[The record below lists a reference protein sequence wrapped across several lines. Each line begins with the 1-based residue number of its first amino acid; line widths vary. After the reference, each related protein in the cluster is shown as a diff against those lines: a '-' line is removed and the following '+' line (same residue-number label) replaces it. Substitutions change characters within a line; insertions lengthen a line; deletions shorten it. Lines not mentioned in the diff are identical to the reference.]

1 MYPALIA
8 VRPMLVLGG
17 LSVIVSVLSLPST
30 LPNFAAKQVSLLV
43 AFTAVIVVGRLSWL
57 RGALLAFQEF
67 MITMVVCYLVLATIS
82 TMRQMRR
89 LGIVLGLSS
98 LFLALQGIAA
108 MRLGF
113 RPDLFIITQSTEQA
127 EVFLYRIRALGYFAD
142 PNDLAQA
149 LLVSMPIIGLAWK
162 KRRFIRNVFL
172 VLVPFGII
180 LCGIYLT
187 RSRGAIVG
195 LAVLALLMLQRRT
208 GKLVA
213 LGMTGALV
221 LGIIALDFT
230 GGRGFSTGESSAS
243 ARIDAWYAGIEMLR
257 SSPILGVGYGQFT
270 EFHERT
276 AHNSFVLCFAELG
289 LVGYFLWIAILIVTI
304 RDLAPVA
311 RKDAPY
317 DEDVRRWAGAIQLS
331 LYVFLATA
339 WFLSRTYVVTLY
351 LLIAMAIVVVKFA
364 HRGKVADETVRLPWW
379 MVTGFAQGITI
390 FVVWLTV
397 RLRRFS

>member
-1 MYPALIA
+1 
-8 VRPMLVLGG
+8 MLVLGG
-17 LSVIVSVLSLPST
+17 VSMIVSVLSLPAT
-30 LPNFAAKQVSLLV
+30 LPNFAAKQVPLLV
-43 AFTAVIVVGRLSWL
+43 ALTAVIVVGRLSWL
-57 RGALLAFQEF
+57 RGALMAFQEF
-67 MITMVVCYLVLATIS
+67 MITMVVCYLVLATVSTIS
-82 TMRQMRR
+82 HLRR

-113 RPDLFIITQSTEQA
+113 RPDLFIITQSTGEA
-127 EVFLYRIRALGYFAD
+127 EVILYRIRALGYFAD

-162 KRRFIRNVFL
+162 KWRFIRNFFL

-180 LCGIYLT
+180 LYGIYLT

-208 GKLVA
+208 GKVVA
-213 LGMTGALV
+213 LVMTGALV
-221 LGIIALDFT
+221 LGIVALDFT

-243 ARIDAWYAGIEMLR
+243 ARIDAWYAGIEML
-257 SSPILGVGYGQFT
+257 PILGVGYDQFT
-270 EFHERT
+270 EYHERT

-289 LVGYFLWIAILIVTI
+289 LVGYFLWMAVLIITI

-311 RKDAPY
+311 GKNAPY
-317 DEDVRRWAGAIQLS
+317 DEDVQRWARAIQLS

-351 LLIAMAIVVVKFA
+351 LLIAMAMVVVKFA
-364 HRGKVADETVRLPWW
+364 HRGKAAAEGARLPWW
-379 MVTGFAQGITI
+379 MVTGFAQGVTI
-390 FVVWLTV
+390 FLVWLTV

>member
-8 VRPMLVLGG
+8 LRPMLVLGG
-17 LSVIVSVLSLPST
+17 VSIIVSVLSLPST
-30 LPNFAAKQVSLLV
+30 LPNFAAKQVPLLA
-43 AFTAVIVVGRLSWL
+43 AFTAVIVIGRLSWL

-67 MITMVVCYLVLATIS
+67 MITMVVCYLVLATVATIS
-82 TMRQMRR
+82 QLRR

-108 MRLGF
+108 IRLGF

-127 EVFLYRIRALGYFAD
+127 EVFLYRIRALGFFAD

-162 KRRFIRNVFL
+162 KWRFIRNFFL

-180 LCGIYLT
+180 LYGIYLT

-213 LGMTGALV
+213 LVMTGALV

-270 EFHERT
+270 EYHERT

-289 LVGYFLWIAILIVTI
+289 LVGYFLWMAVLIITV
-304 RDLAPVA
+304 RDLAPIA
-311 RKDAPY
+311 RKNAPY

-364 HRGKVADETVRLPWW
+364 HRGKVADENVRLPWW
-379 MVTGFAQGITI
+379 MVTGFAQGMTI
-390 FVVWLTV
+390 FIVWLTV